1 MKINTNAWNR
11 IRYSLYTPVYDIIG
25 KLFNN
30 FRKQSIENLRIKAG
44 ENVLLVGAG
53 TGLDIP
59 YINAEAKVTATD
71 ITPSM
76 IAIIKKRAAKSGRAV
91 QAHVMDGQRLSFPDA
106 VFDKVILHLILA
118 VIPDPVKCLKE
129 VERVLKPGGEI
140 TVFDKFLPP
149 GKKKTIM
156 RKLLNY
162 LTSTLFSDI
171 NRDFDHLVTS
181 TRLSSE
187 EDTAVGL
194 SGNFRIIRLK
204 K

>member
-1 MKINTNAWNR
+1 MKINTNTWNR

-30 FRKQSIENLRIKAG
+30 FRKESIENLKIKAG
-44 ENVLLVGAG
+44 ENVLLIGAG

-59 YINAEAKVTATD
+59 YINTEAKVTATD

-76 IAIIKKRAAKSGRAV
+76 IAIIKKRAAKSGRTV
-91 QAHVMDGQRLSFPDA
+91 QAQVMDGQMLSFPDA

-118 VIPDPVKCLKE
+118 VIPDPVRCLQE
-129 VERVLKPGGEI
+129 AERVLKPGGEI

-149 GKKKTIM
+149 GKKKTII

-187 EDTAVGL
+187 EDRAVGL
-194 SGNFRIIRLK
+194 SGNFRIIRLRK
-204 K
+204 